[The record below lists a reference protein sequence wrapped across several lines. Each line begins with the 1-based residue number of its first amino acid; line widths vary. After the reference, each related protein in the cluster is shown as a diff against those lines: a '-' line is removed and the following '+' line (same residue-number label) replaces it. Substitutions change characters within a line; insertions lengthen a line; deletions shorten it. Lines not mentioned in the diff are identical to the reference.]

1 MIRISILTI
10 ALFSSFSASAEYV
23 MRINLDK
30 QAISFKQYYDNVGA
44 NPESDNNTATDP
56 SCLIKNGDFALF
68 SGQLLKVSKQDG
80 FSCVVDFIV
89 PKSVFDSECNSNHSE
104 VNTALWDMM
113 RSKGVD
119 GVSSFGYYGEC
130 NS

>member
-1 MIRISILTI
+1 MIKLSLLTI
-10 ALFSSFSASAEYV
+10 ALFASMSVQAAYV
-23 MRINLDK
+23 IKIPMDK
-30 QAISFKQYYDNVGA
+30 EAVSFKQYYDNVGVDP
-44 NPESDNNTATDP
+44 NENNNSATDP
-56 SCLIKNGDFALF
+56 SCEIKNGDFALF